1 MAIVEGIPHFQ
12 TYPYRGEDGA
22 YLYNRGGGLPW
33 PWQSFQER
41 RLAWPESP
49 DVKKHMAIEVS
60 WFIAAISRT
69 IDSRIQLQ
77 LYDVVYTELWMNLKL
92 WGALCGSSIAFKLV
106 LSNYVYIYIYIYLHI
121 CMYVCSA
128 QPFYALLCRI
138 LPIMKSVL
146 PIVGMLVIMQLGGK
160 SICVLHVL

>member
-1 MAIVEGIPHFQ
+1 M
-12 TYPYRGEDGA
+12 
-22 YLYNRGGGLPW
+22 
-33 PWQSFQER
+33 
-41 RLAWPESP
+41 
-49 DVKKHMAIEVS
+49 KKHMAIEVR

-106 LSNYVYIYIYIYLHI
+106 LSNYVYIYLHI